1 MMPLWQQSKAHEKR
15 EKQIL
20 AGLFLSRFDKAG
32 LTALGFSSF
41 SEAFNA
47 IGYALGAQPASIKN
61 YRDEFDPI
69 YSENRKGWHKRLI
82 RSYCRSVS
90 EKHEHLSLEQFAA
103 LLKMLIYG
111 RGDLD
116 LFAEQIERESDSTS
130 SFAKRLVTGQAAERY
145 FEAVQAELPVLAD
158 YAIQNVTQAGCGF
171 DYKLTRGHDDDFLAV
186 EVKGL
191 GENFGVVTLTEKE
204 HRVAGFLADRFFLF
218 VARNFRERPTYN
230 LFRDPLCGGL
240 SFTRRET
247 RVSADSNTIEHR
259 NEYWSRSLSTND
271 PACGRSGCRI
281 LNEIP

>member
-1 MMPLWQQSKAHEKR
+1 MMPLWQQSKAYEKR

-20 AGLFLSRFDKAG
+20 AGLFLSQFDKTG
-32 LTALGFSSF
+32 LTALGFSSS

-69 YSENRKGWHKRLI
+69 YSEKRKGWHKRSI
-82 RSYCRSVS
+82 RAYCRSVS
-90 EKHEHLSLEQFAA
+90 EKHENLSLEQFAA
-103 LLKMLIYG
+103 LLKVLIYG
-111 RGDLD
+111 GGDLD
-116 LFAEQIERESDSTS
+116 LFAEQIEQESDSTS

-158 YAIQNVTQAGCGF
+158 YSIQNVTQAGCGF
-171 DYKLTRGHDDDFLAV
+171 DYKLTRGPKDDFLAV

-191 GENFGVVTLTEKE
+191 SENFGTVTLTEKE

-230 LFRDPLCGGL
+230 LFRNPLRGDL

-247 RVSADSNTIEHR
+247 RITQIS
-259 NEYWSRSLSTND
+259 WSTTLVRD
-271 PACGRSGCRI
+271 
-281 LNEIP
+281 